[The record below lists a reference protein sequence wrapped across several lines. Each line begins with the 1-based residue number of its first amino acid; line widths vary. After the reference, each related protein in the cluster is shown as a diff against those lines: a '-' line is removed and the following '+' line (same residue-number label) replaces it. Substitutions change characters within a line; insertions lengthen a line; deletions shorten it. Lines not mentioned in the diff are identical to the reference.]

1 MSKAWQ
7 YILLVLVSVFAFL
20 CGYVCHGCTHECKVT
35 EVSQTDTIQTIRVDT
50 IRVERTFTDYIYD
63 TIVVNDTV
71 YVADIPRVYTDS
83 TADYALNVRAVKMYD
98 YRLDIFRVD
107 TIIRYIQEKPAE
119 PKKRGKMGQSVVIG
133 LQAGYGLGVQPT
145 TMQARFEPYIGIGIT
160 YGFGFTF

>member
-7 YILLVLVSVFAFL
+7 YILLFSVSVFVFL
-20 CGYVCHGCTHECKVT
+20 CGYGCHGCTHECKGT
-35 EVSQTDTIQTIRVDT
+35 EVVHTDTIQTIRVDT

-63 TIVVNDTV
+63 TIIVNDTV
-71 YVADIPRVYTDS
+71 YIADIPRVYTDS

-107 TIIRYIQEKPAE
+107 TITRYMQEKPTE

-133 LQAGYGLGVQPT
+133 LQFGYGLGVQPA
-145 TMQARFEPYIGIGIT
+145 TMQARFEPYIGIGIS

>member
-7 YILLVLVSVFAFL
+7 YILFLSVSVFVFL
-20 CGYVCHGCTHECKVT
+20 CGYGFHGCTHECKET
-35 EVSQTDTIQTIRVDT
+35 EVVHTDTIQTIRVDT

-83 TADYALNVRAVKMYD
+83 TSDYTLNVRAVKMYD
-98 YRLDIFRVD
+98 YRLDIFRSD
-107 TIIRYIQEKPAE
+107 TITRYIQEKPTE
-119 PKKRGKMGQSVVIG
+119 PKKMGKIGQSVVIG
-133 LQAGYGLGVQPT
+133 LQVGYGFGVQPK

>member
-7 YILLVLVSVFAFL
+7 YILFISVSVFVFL
-20 CGYVCHGCTHECKVT
+20 CGYGCHGCTHECKGTDV
-35 EVSQTDTIQTIRVDT
+35 VHTDTIQTIRVDT
-50 IRVERTFTDYIYD
+50 IRVERTFTNHIYD

-71 YVADIPRVYTDS
+71 YVADIPSVYTDS

-107 TIIRYIQEKPAE
+107 TIIRYMQEKPIE
-119 PKKRGKMGQSVVIG
+119 QKKRGKMGQSVVIG

-145 TMQARFEPYIGIGIT
+145 TMQACFEPYIGIGIT

>member
-7 YILLVLVSVFAFL
+7 DILIISVSVFAFI
-20 CGYVCHGCTHECKVT
+20 CGYGCHGCTHECKGTAV
-35 EVSQTDTIQTIRVDT
+35 VHTDTIQTIRVDT

-83 TADYALNVRAVKMYD
+83 TADYTLHVRAVKMYE

-107 TIIRYIQEKPAE
+107 TIIKYIQEKPEE
-119 PKKRGKMGQSVVIG
+119 PKKIGKLGQSIVIG
-133 LQAGYGLGVQPT
+133 LQAGYGLGVQPK

>member
-7 YILLVLVSVFAFL
+7 YILFVSVSVFAFL
-20 CGYVCHGCTHECKVT
+20 CGYGFHGCTHECKVT
-35 EVSQTDTIQTIRVDT
+35 EVVHTDTIQTIRVDT
-50 IRVERTFTDYIYD
+50 IRVKRTFTDYIYD

-107 TIIRYIQEKPAE
+107 TIIRYTQEKPTE
-119 PKKRGKMGQSVVIG
+119 PKKRGKWGQSVVIG

>member
-7 YILLVLVSVFAFL
+7 YILIISVSVFVFL
-20 CGYVCHGCTHECKVT
+20 CGYGCHGCTHECKVT
-35 EVSQTDTIQTIRVDT
+35 EVVHTDTIQTIRVDT
-50 IRVERTFTDYIYD
+50 IRVERTFTNNIYD

-83 TADYALNVRAVKMYD
+83 TSDYALNVRAVKMYD

-107 TIIRYIQEKPAE
+107 TITRYIQEKPAE
-119 PKKRGKMGQSVVIG
+119 PKKSGKFGQSVVIG
-133 LQAGYGLGVQPT
+133 LQAGYGLGVQPS

>member
-7 YILLVLVSVFAFL
+7 YILFISVSVFAFL
-20 CGYVCHGCTHECKVT
+20 CGYGFHGCTHECKVT
-35 EVSQTDTIQTIRVDT
+35 EVVHTDTIQTIRVDT

-71 YVADIPRVYTDS
+71 YVADIPRVYTDR
-83 TADYALNVRAVKMYD
+83 TDDYALNVRAVKMYD

-107 TIIRYIQEKPAE
+107 TITKYIQEKPTE
-119 PKKRGKMGQSVVIG
+119 TKKRSKFGQSVVIG

>member
-7 YILLVLVSVFAFL
+7 YILLILVSVFVFL
-20 CGYVCHGCTHECKVT
+20 FGYGFHGCTHKGKVT
-35 EVSQTDTIQTIRVDT
+35 EVVHTDTIQTIRVDT
-50 IRVERTFTDYIYD
+50 IRVERTFTDYVYD

-107 TIIRYIQEKPAE
+107 TITRYVQEKPTE
-119 PKKRGKMGQSVVIG
+119 PKKRGKCGQSFVIG

-145 TMQARFEPYIGIGIT
+145 TMQARFEPYIGIGIS

>member
-7 YILLVLVSVFAFL
+7 YILFVLVSVFVFL
-20 CGYVCHGCTHECKVT
+20 CGYGCHGCTHECKET
-35 EVSQTDTIQTIRVDT
+35 EVIHTDTIKTIRVDT

-107 TIIRYIQEKPAE
+107 TITRYVQEKPTE
-119 PKKRGKMGQSVVIG
+119 PKKSGKMGQSVVVG
-133 LQAGYGLGVQPT
+133 LQVGYGLGVQPT

>member
-7 YILLVLVSVFAFL
+7 YILLFSVSVFVFL
-20 CGYVCHGCTHECKVT
+20 CGYGFHSCTHECKGT
-35 EVSQTDTIQTIRVDT
+35 EVVHTDTIQTIRVDT

-63 TIVVNDTV
+63 TIVINDTV
-71 YVADIPRVYTDS
+71 YVADIPRVYKDS

-107 TIIRYIQEKPAE
+107 TITRYIQEKPAE
-119 PKKRGKMGQSVVIG
+119 PKKRGKFGHSVVIG
-133 LQAGYGLGVQPT
+133 LQAGYGLGVQPA

>member
-1 MSKAWQ
+1 MIKSWQ
-7 YILLVLVSVFAFL
+7 YILLISVSVFVFL
-20 CGYVCHGCTHECKVT
+20 CGYGCHGCTHECNVT
-35 EVSQTDTIQTIRVDT
+35 EVVHTDTIQTIRVDT

-63 TIVVNDTV
+63 TIIVNDTV

-107 TIIRYIQEKPAE
+107 TITRYIQEKTAE
-119 PKKRGKMGQSVVIG
+119 PKKMGKMGQSVVIG
-133 LQAGYGLGVQPT
+133 LQLGYGLGVQPA

>member
-7 YILLVLVSVFAFL
+7 YILLFSVSVFVFL
-20 CGYVCHGCTHECKVT
+20 CGYGCHGCTHECKGT
-35 EVSQTDTIQTIRVDT
+35 EVVHTDTIQTILVDT

-63 TIVVNDTV
+63 TIIVNDTV
-71 YVADIPRVYTDS
+71 YIADIPRVYTDS

-107 TIIRYIQEKPAE
+107 TITRYMQEKPTE
-119 PKKRGKMGQSVVIG
+119 PKKTGKMGQSVVIG
-133 LQAGYGLGVQPT
+133 LQLGYGLGVQPA
-145 TMQARFEPYIGIGIT
+145 TMQARFEPYIGIGVT

>member
-1 MSKAWQ
+1 MSKVWQ
-7 YILLVLVSVFAFL
+7 YILFISVSVFVFM
-20 CGYVCHGCTHECKVT
+20 CGYGFHGCTHECKGTDV
-35 EVSQTDTIQTIRVDT
+35 VHTDTIQTIRVDT
-50 IRVERTFTDYIYD
+50 IRVERTFTDYVYD

-107 TIIRYIQEKPAE
+107 TITRYMQEKPTE

-133 LQAGYGLGVQPT
+133 LQAGYGFGVQPS

>member
-7 YILLVLVSVFAFL
+7 YILFVLVSVFIFL
-20 CGYVCHGCTHECKVT
+20 LGYGFRGCTHECKEA
-35 EVSQTDTIQTIRVDT
+35 EVVHTDTIQTIRVDT

-83 TADYALNVRAVKMYD
+83 TDDYALNVRAVKMYD

-107 TIIRYIQEKPAE
+107 TIIRYIQEKPTE

-133 LQAGYGLGVQPT
+133 LQVGYGLGVQPK

>member
-7 YILLVLVSVFAFL
+7 YILLFSVSVFVFL
-20 CGYVCHGCTHECKVT
+20 CGYGCHGCTHECKVT
-35 EVSQTDTIQTIRVDT
+35 DVVHTDTIQTVRVDT

-107 TIIRYIQEKPAE
+107 TITRYIQEKPTE
-119 PKKRGKMGQSVVIG
+119 PKKRGKLGQSVVIG

>member
-7 YILLVLVSVFAFL
+7 YILLVLFSVFVFL
-20 CGYVCHGCTHECKVT
+20 CGYGCHGCTHECKVT
-35 EVSQTDTIQTIRVDT
+35 EVVHTDTIQTIRVDT
-50 IRVERTFTDYIYD
+50 IRVERTFTDHIYD

-71 YVADIPRVYTDS
+71 YVADIPHVYTDS

-107 TIIRYIQEKPAE
+107 TITRYVQEKPTE
-119 PKKRGKMGQSVVIG
+119 PNKRGKFGQSVVIG
-133 LQAGYGLGVQPT
+133 FQAGYGLGVQPT

>member
-7 YILLVLVSVFAFL
+7 YILLFSVSVFVFIF
-20 CGYVCHGCTHECKVT
+20 GYGFRACTHECSSTDLVH
-35 EVSQTDTIQTIRVDT
+35 TDTIQTIRVDT

-71 YVADIPRVYTDS
+71 YIADIPRVYTDS
-83 TADYALNVRAVKMYD
+83 TDDYALNVRAVKMYD

-107 TIIRYIQEKPAE
+107 TITRYIQEKPTE
-119 PKKRGKMGQSVVIG
+119 PKKRGKFGQSVVIG
-133 LQAGYGLGVQPT
+133 LQAGYGLGVQPA

>member
-1 MSKAWQ
+1 MNNAWQ
-7 YILLVLVSVFAFL
+7 YILFVSVSVFAFL
-20 CGYVCHGCTHECKVT
+20 CGYGCHGCTHECKVT
-35 EVSQTDTIQTIRVDT
+35 EVVHTDTIQTIRVDT

-107 TIIRYIQEKPAE
+107 TIIRYTQEKPTE
-119 PKKRGKMGQSVVIG
+119 PKKSGKMGQSVVIG
-133 LQAGYGLGVQPT
+133 LQVGYGLGVQPT
-145 TMQARFEPYIGIGIT
+145 TMQARFEPHIGIGIT

>member
-7 YILLVLVSVFAFL
+7 YILFVLVSVFIFL
-20 CGYVCHGCTHECKVT
+20 CGYGFHGCTHECKEA
-35 EVSQTDTIQTIRVDT
+35 EVVHTDTIQTIRVDT

-63 TIVVNDTV
+63 TIIVNDTV

-107 TIIRYIQEKPAE
+107 TIIRYLQEKPTE
-119 PKKRGKMGQSVVIG
+119 PKKRGKIG
-133 LQAGYGLGVQPT
+133 RAHV
-145 TMQARFEPYIGIGIT
+145 
-160 YGFGFTF
+160 

>member
-7 YILLVLVSVFAFL
+7 YILLFSVSVFVFL
-20 CGYVCHGCTHECKVT
+20 CGYGFHGCTHECKET
-35 EVSQTDTIQTIRVDT
+35 EVIHTDTINTILVDT

-71 YVADIPRVYTDS
+71 YVADIPRFYTDS
-83 TADYALNVRAVKMYD
+83 TADYTLNVRAVKMYD

-107 TIIRYIQEKPAE
+107 TITRYIQEKPTE
-119 PKKRGKMGQSVVIG
+119 PKKRGKMCQSVVIG

>member
-7 YILLVLVSVFAFL
+7 YILFVLVSVFVFL
-20 CGYVCHGCTHECKVT
+20 CGYGFHGCTHECKVT
-35 EVSQTDTIQTIRVDT
+35 EVVHTDTIQTIRVDT

-107 TIIRYIQEKPAE
+107 TITRYIQEKPAE
-119 PKKRGKMGQSVVIG
+119 PKKRGKLGQSVVIG

>member
-1 MSKAWQ
+1 MSKAWK
-7 YILLVLVSVFAFL
+7 YILFVSVSVFIFL
-20 CGYVCHGCTHECKVT
+20 LGYGFHGCTHECKEA
-35 EVSQTDTIQTIRVDT
+35 EVVHTDTIQTIRVDT

-83 TADYALNVRAVKMYD
+83 TDDYALNVRAVKMYD

-107 TIIRYIQEKPAE
+107 TITRYIQEKPTE
-119 PKKRGKMGQSVVIG
+119 QKKRGKWGQSVVIG
-133 LQAGYGLGVQPT
+133 LQAGYGLGVHPT

>member
-1 MSKAWQ
+1 MIKSWQ
-7 YILLVLVSVFAFL
+7 YILLFSVSVFVFL
-20 CGYVCHGCTHECKVT
+20 CGYGCHGCTHECNVT
-35 EVSQTDTIQTIRVDT
+35 EVVHTDTIQTIRVDT

-63 TIVVNDTV
+63 TIIVNDTV
-71 YVADIPRVYTDS
+71 YIADIPRVYTDS

-107 TIIRYIQEKPAE
+107 TITRYMQEKPTE
-119 PKKRGKMGQSVVIG
+119 PKKRCKMGQSVVIG
-133 LQAGYGLGVQPT
+133 LQLGYGLGVQPA

>member
-20 CGYVCHGCTHECKVT
+20 CGYGFHGCAHECEGT
-35 EVSQTDTIQTIRVDT
+35 EVVRTDTIQTIRTDT
-50 IRVERTFTDYIYD
+50 IRVERTFTDYVYD

-71 YVADIPRVYTDS
+71 YVADIPHVYTDS
-83 TADYALNVRAVKMYD
+83 TDDYTLNVRAVKMYD

-107 TIIRYIQEKPAE
+107 TITRYIQEKPAE
-119 PKKRGKMGQSVVIG
+119 PKKRGKFGQSVVIG
-133 LQAGYGLGVQPT
+133 LQAGYGLGVQPK

>member
-7 YILLVLVSVFAFL
+7 YILFISVSVFVFL
-20 CGYVCHGCTHECKVT
+20 CGYGLHGCTHECKVT
-35 EVSQTDTIQTIRVDT
+35 EVVHTDTIQTIRVDT

-107 TIIRYIQEKPAE
+107 TITRYIQEKPTE
-119 PKKRGKMGQSVVIG
+119 PKKRGKLGQSVVIG

>member
-7 YILLVLVSVFAFL
+7 YILLFSISVFVFL
-20 CGYVCHGCTHECKVT
+20 CGYGCHGCTHECKGT
-35 EVSQTDTIQTIRVDT
+35 EVVHTDTIQTILVDT

-63 TIVVNDTV
+63 TIIVNDTV
-71 YVADIPRVYTDS
+71 YIADIPRVYTDS

-107 TIIRYIQEKPAE
+107 TITRYMQEKPAE
-119 PKKRGKMGQSVVIG
+119 PKKSGKMGQSVVIG
-133 LQAGYGLGVQPT
+133 LQLGYGLGVQPA
-145 TMQARFEPYIGIGIT
+145 TMQARFEPYIGIGIS